1 MPILHIKGKVFPPA
15 VHLTIK
21 NLPPVD
27 WDEPSTGQTMRITT
41 RIDDSAVDVEFEVN
55 FFDNQ
60 RLTDIV
66 MRAWDLSSIAVNIYA
81 YSYGYGMTVLLDTL
95 IHPDG
100 TKSDLMSR
108 HDDLAGICKA
118 FDLTLK
124 NAGVN
129 DLPELYKMI
138 Y

>member
-1 MPILHIKGKVFPPA
+1 
-15 VHLTIK
+15 
-21 NLPPVD
+21 
-27 WDEPSTGQTMRITT
+27 
-41 RIDDSAVDVEFEVN
+41 
-55 FFDNQ
+55 
-60 RLTDIV
+60 
-66 MRAWDLSSIAVNIYA
+66 
-81 YSYGYGMTVLLDTL
+81 MTVLLDTL

-129 DLPELYKMI
+129 DLPEL
-138 Y
+138 